1 MCPGPNQS
9 TCLILMCLRR
19 WLPPRAL
26 ARPYNS
32 PVGSP
37 RPISSSQCKVIART
51 DVVSSSSSLSC
62 TNVALI
68 VTRVATDPLTRRL
81 ISLFRPI
88 ETIAA
93 NGVLSKMDELRQN
106 KIAAQRFK
114 IFQLRYTCQV
124 SESLISPFFKRGLVI
139 DLRSP
144 VSESDLSLL

>member
-19 WLPPRAL
+19 TAPAMHPRPWLNATQRAL

-37 RPISSSQCKVIART
+37 RPIFSSQCKVIART

-114 IFQLRYTCQV
+114 IFSVEIYVSGFRKFDLPFVSVLRQ
-124 SESLISPFFKRGLVI
+124 RG
-139 DLRSP
+139 R
-144 VSESDLSLL
+144 